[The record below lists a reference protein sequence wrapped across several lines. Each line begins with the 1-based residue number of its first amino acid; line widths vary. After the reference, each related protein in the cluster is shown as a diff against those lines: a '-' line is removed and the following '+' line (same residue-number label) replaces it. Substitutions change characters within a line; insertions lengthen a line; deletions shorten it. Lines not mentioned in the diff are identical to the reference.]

1 MRFVFR
7 PFWKILSLS
16 SLCFWA
22 LPPSPATNSAFSHSL
37 TQFSTYVHDTKWT
50 WVLTL
55 KKLHYP
61 RNPVFMQFHRKV
73 YMQSFQHTLNIT
85 NNTRNT
91 VCKVNDYLDNLM
103 TQIFSKKYF
112 PFTLAPTNTYSKNW
126 EKISLVFHR
135 KIIWWIVWWL
145 YIWWLWN
152 IARNIEKEA
161 PIILLIVCHFSC
173 IVALD
178 ILLPPAQPAPGK
190 TRKVLKGGISIKQ
203 HHFIKTTC
211 LICHTICYL
220 GRKMN
225 NKELAIKMLHLLPH
239 PSSTNRKNSDK

>member
-1 MRFVFR
+1 MPPSYPTTFLSPVTWCSLPASILEFWISCSETVSALVGDELRRLLQKVAPIMVSLVPMCSNDSLASLSNFHGPLSSRILDHSACPLTFVRFVFR

-135 KIIWWIVWWL
+135 KIIWWIVWYYTFDGSGTL
-145 YIWWLWN
+145 QEI
-152 IARNIEKEA
+152 
-161 PIILLIVCHFSC
+161 
-173 IVALD
+173 
-178 ILLPPAQPAPGK
+178 
-190 TRKVLKGGISIKQ
+190 
-203 HHFIKTTC
+203 
-211 LICHTICYL
+211 
-220 GRKMN
+220 
-225 NKELAIKMLHLLPH
+225 
-239 PSSTNRKNSDK
+239 

>member
-173 IVALD
+173 IVAR
-178 ILLPPAQPAPGK
+178 IYCCHLPSQ
-190 TRKVLKGGISIKQ
+190 L
-203 HHFIKTTC
+203 
-211 LICHTICYL
+211 L
-220 GRKMN
+220 GRQGRSWREGFLLN
-225 NKELAIKMLHLLPH
+225 NII
-239 PSSTNRKNSDK
+239 SSRPLVLYATQFVTWGGKWTTKN